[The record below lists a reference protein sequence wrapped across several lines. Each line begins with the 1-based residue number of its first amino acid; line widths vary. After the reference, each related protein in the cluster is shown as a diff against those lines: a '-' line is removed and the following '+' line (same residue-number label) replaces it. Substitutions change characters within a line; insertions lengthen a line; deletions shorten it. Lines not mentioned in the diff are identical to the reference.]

1 MENEMI
7 VIDLSEKTARPP
19 LKFITHAR
27 MRCATACPKSVTVTM
42 VGVAIF
48 LHLGLGVSVIKWL
61 KL

>member
-27 MRCATACPKSVTVTM
+27 MRCATACPKLVTVTM

-48 LHLGLGVSVIKWL
+48 LHTRVSV
-61 KL
+61 